1 MKEKNI
7 IIITILISFCVFCSV
22 CNPIQEIK
30 KSINRN
36 LRFLIEMELNYD
48 SSFREGEDKE
58 SVENCEKTDYKYF
71 FQYISGYNVTFDKTV
86 DTERSVRNHY

>member
-1 MKEKNI
+1 
-7 IIITILISFCVFCSV
+7 
-22 CNPIQEIK
+22 
-30 KSINRN
+30 
-36 LRFLIEMELNYD
+36 MELNYD